1 MTVRT
6 DITVDYTVSPRIV
19 EVASPS
25 TSVIIQDLYDTLRTI
40 ENRFQNMDD
49 SVLIDTVKTAGKQ
62 TLSPTKSVGIT
73 LTLNNAKLKFEDR
86 GGPSYTIMSVTDGNL
101 VAIDTSQDFVEP
113 IEPSAFTT
121 VKTEADVSAGL
132 VQQVD
137 IITIRKILQNRLET
151 NPTTGII
158 TIYDDDDSVLLTA
171 NLYEDVAASQ
181 EYRGQG
187 ADRRNRLE

>member
-25 TSVIIQDLYDTLRTI
+25 ATVIIQDLYDTLRTI

-62 TLSPTKSVGIT
+62 TLSTTKSVGIT

-101 VAIDTSQDFVEP
+101 VAIDTNQDFVEP

>member
-1 MTVRT
+1 MVVRT

-19 EVASPS
+19 EIADPS
-25 TSVIIQDLYDTLRTI
+25 TAITIQDLYDTLRTI

-49 SVLIDTVKTAGKQ
+49 PVLIDTVKTAGKQ
-62 TLSPTKSVGIT
+62 TLSTTKSVGIT

-101 VAIDTSQDFVEP
+101 VAIDTNQDFVEP

-137 IITIRKILQNRLET
+137 ITTIRKILQNRLET

>member
-62 TLSPTKSVGIT
+62 TLSTTKSVGIT

-101 VAIDTSQDFVEP
+101 VAIDTNQDFVEP

-137 IITIRKILQNRLET
+137 ITTIRKILQNRLET
-151 NPTTGII
+151 NPSTGII